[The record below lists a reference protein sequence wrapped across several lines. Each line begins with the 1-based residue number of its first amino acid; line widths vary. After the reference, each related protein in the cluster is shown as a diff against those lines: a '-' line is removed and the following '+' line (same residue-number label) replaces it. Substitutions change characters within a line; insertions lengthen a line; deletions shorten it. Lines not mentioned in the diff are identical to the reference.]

1 MFCMPV
7 IAVLLLLFAPNAI
20 GQLAWEA
27 PEGINWRTETIYS
40 EGTRLAAEVFSAADK
55 SGEKLPCI
63 LMAHG
68 WGGTVRGLRRD
79 AVEFARAGYL
89 AVAFDYRGWGNSD
102 ARVILAQ
109 PAPKG
114 NPRRF
119 QAEVIAIRE
128 VIDPVEQGRDWLN
141 ALHWLQSEPMCD
153 TSRIGVWGSSYSGGH
168 VLFAAAHDERVK
180 AVFSQ
185 VGGMDSRFVVAN
197 SEQTTRTLDEATR
210 RARGELAYPDPG
222 AVAVGALRGAP
233 IRDKLM
239 HYAPV
244 ELAHQ
249 RGVRLQV
256 GQAVASAPDLRPVDR
271 VELTAP
277 LAVPAVRPG
286 VTHPWPREG
295 IPAAAD
301 LHREPDRVQDVALG
315 VSQDADAGARV
326 DDRPV
331 AYDLDGAIRNPTNL
345 NFHVRYLLA

>member
-20 GQLAWEA
+20 GQVAWEA

-185 VGGMDSRFVVAN
+185 VGGMDSRFVVAD

-244 ELAHQ
+244 ELA
-249 RGVRLQV
+249 R
-256 GQAVASAPDLRPVDR
+256 QASHAALMFVIAENE
-271 VELTAP
+271 ELFDNRDHAIK
-277 LAVPAVRPG
+277 A
-286 VTHPWPREG
+286 H
-295 IPAAAD
+295 AAATGTKK
-301 LHREPDRVQDVALG
+301 LVVIPGIKHYGIYREAREQAQELAIEWF
-315 VSQDADAGARV
+315 DAH
-326 DDRPV
+326 
-331 AYDLDGAIRNPTNL
+331 L
-345 NFHVRYLLA
+345 

>member
-1 MFCMPV
+1 MFGMPV
-7 IAVLLLLFAPNAI
+7 IAALLLLFATNSLA
-20 GQLAWEA
+20 QVAWEA
-27 PEGINWRTETIYS
+27 PDGIDWRAETILS
-40 EGTRLAAEVFSAADK
+40 EGTRLAAEVFSAADT

-79 AVEFARAGYL
+79 AVEFAKAGYL

-102 ARVILAQ
+102 PRVILAE
-109 PAPKG
+109 PAPQG

-119 QAEVIAIRE
+119 RAEVISIRE

-153 TSRIGVWGSSYSGGH
+153 RSRIGVWGSSYSGGH
-168 VLFAAAHDERVK
+168 VLFAAAHDKRVK

-197 SEQTTRTLDEATR
+197 DEQAAQTLDEATR

-244 ELAHQ
+244 ELA
-249 RGVRLQV
+249 R
-256 GQAVASAPDLRPVDR
+256 QASHAALMFVIAENE
-271 VELTAP
+271 ELFDNRDHAIK
-277 LAVPAVRPG
+277 A
-286 VTHPWPREG
+286 H
-295 IPAAAD
+295 AAATGVKK
-301 LHREPDRVQDVALG
+301 LVVIPGIEHYGIYREAREQA
-315 VSQDADAGARV
+315 QQMAIEWFDAH
-326 DDRPV
+326 
-331 AYDLDGAIRNPTNL
+331 L
-345 NFHVRYLLA
+345 

>member
-7 IAVLLLLFAPNAI
+7 IAVLLLLFAPNVIA
-20 GQLAWEA
+20 QVAWEA
-27 PEGINWRTETIYS
+27 PDGINWRTETIYS

-79 AVEFARAGYL
+79 AVEFAKAGYL

-102 ARVILAQ
+102 PRVILAQ
-109 PAPKG
+109 PAPNG

-119 QAEVIAIRE
+119 QAEVIAVRE
-128 VIDPVEQGRDWLN
+128 VVDPVEQGRDWLN

-197 SEQTTRTLDEATR
+197 SEQTTRTFDEATR

-244 ELAHQ
+244 ELA
-249 RGVRLQV
+249 R
-256 GQAVASAPDLRPVDR
+256 QASHAALLFVIAENE
-271 VELTAP
+271 ELFDNRDHAIK
-277 LAVPAVRPG
+277 A
-286 VTHPWPREG
+286 H
-295 IPAAAD
+295 AAATGTKK
-301 LHREPDRVQDVALG
+301 LVVIPGIKHYGIYREAREQAQELAIEWF
-315 VSQDADAGARV
+315 DAH
-326 DDRPV
+326 
-331 AYDLDGAIRNPTNL
+331 L
-345 NFHVRYLLA
+345 